1 MSKNCLYS
9 LPDDIGD
16 LSNLQ
21 TLDLNS
27 NRLEIIPSS
36 VTQLINLRIL
46 NLSSN
51 WIHEIPSDFC
61 KLTEL
66 RVLSLQ
72 RNRIVR
78 LPPLGSLPNIVE
90 LKVGYN
96 QIEVLSEELFSHPKG
111 IAGTMTHFECCEN
124 NLQELPSSVSNIR
137 PDCRL
142 EATSNPLISPP
153 QEILKDGLKAVQEYL
168 RIRVLRGKEILDLL
182 WNQDFEVAF
191 ERSHPVAS
199 DGERKVR
206 LD

>member
-9 LPDDIGD
+9 LPDNIGD
-16 LSNLQ
+16 LLDLQ

-27 NRLEIIPSS
+27 NRLENIPSS
-36 VTQLINLRIL
+36 ITQLSNLTIL

-51 WIHEIPSDFC
+51 RIDEIPSDFC
-61 KLTEL
+61 NLTEL

-78 LPPLGSLPNIVE
+78 LPLLGTLPNIAE

-111 IAGTMTHFECCEN
+111 IAGTMTYFECCEN
-124 NLQELPSSVSNIR
+124 NLQELPSSVSNIN
-137 PDCRL
+137 PVCRF

-168 RIRVLRGKEILDLL
+168 RVRVLRTREIWDLL

-191 ERSHPVAS
+191 ERTHPVAS
-199 DGERKVR
+199 DGESRVE
-206 LD
+206 